1 MAASEW
7 TVAKTEPY
15 VETVAPQNKWTV
27 AKTEPYVESPAAPP
41 VPSTAT
47 DIRAEAQARQDAASQ
62 GPEQIS
68 IPQAELADAERNVAA
83 LTREL
88 RRKGVNTGPR
98 PAIGSTKAG
107 DYLLAQGTKVQG
119 QQPADVVAPPAPP
132 PAPALVPPK
141 PQVATAAPVST
152 VSGADDAWAAINDA
166 AAAPAPLAVEKS
178 PRALPPVSA
187 AQTALNMAGVSP
199 QYVASL
205 KAEYNQLDPAKR
217 IVALQQALQANPPN
231 TVKGRAVRAVAAD
244 DAAWNAAISKTPA
257 ARLLSPRIEDV
268 AANIKA
274 RYPERPD
281 ELIMQDAQRA
291 MARGQSDID
300 YGSVQALT
308 KEQSD
313 AMDAAAVAKANAEK
327 SKKLS
332 YADIGTSNLFGGLS
346 DVALA
351 GAQSMT
357 DAFGATDKTKQLAA
371 MRKSVQSFMQQHG
384 GDTTFGKVMSATG
397 AITPAVIE
405 GLAIPFTGGGSLIP
419 LLSSGILYGLPGFK
433 ETLAEQL
440 KSGASVD
447 VALEH
452 ALAAGGMMMFGG
464 RLVATGGKVL
474 PQGLKAGDRL
484 LPQMTAAAAEGTA
497 FSAADT
503 GIQKTIDV
511 LNGRDTNAPAL
522 DPASMVTTALSMALA
537 RGAHV
542 GVSNLQGKAAADA
555 RIPYAK
561 DNSYTGL
568 AQRIAE
574 AKGFNFKPAEPALG
588 KSTAA
593 PVSAEPAL
601 GKPLVEAATT
611 NRAEPELG
619 NLENIQAGEEPP
631 FAKGEAAPVTEAA
644 PAAEVA
650 PSEKAIA
657 EKLQAQGVSG
667 PLARRM
673 AKKQVAEEQ
682 GARAAGPAAAQ
693 PPDEIQVER
702 GFAAPQDMSKLTA
715 WPDAL
720 LTETLKMQE
729 AKEAPNKP
737 LVEALQAELQRRA
750 QTQGAEDVAGTEPT
764 PSGESVSVAGEPG
777 TEAPGG
783 LETPARDG
791 VVSAES
797 DARLAATGKGP
808 EPSALTETEKGKP
821 SGTETVE
828 AKQAKAQEQEAPAAV
843 GFRPANE
850 AEKKIYHLRNKEM
863 FGLPDGSKVAFDSD
877 GDGFVYSATGTSDE
891 GVIRYTDNRRG
902 VIKAPADFPAYV
914 PESLRQ
920 PLIDYHNALSR
931 HIKEK
936 AAKEPVDAARAKL
949 EQAAA
954 ALNSKIET
962 KAEAKTEAKTETPAA
977 AVEDIAI
984 EPEVSPPSKGVINA
998 FEAAKRRIPIG
1009 ESIGEQIA
1017 KEEAKEKADRKK
1029 VKDYEAAEKERK
1041 AEEDRVAKEEK
1052 ATAEEQAAAET
1063 TERDAA
1069 AKARAGAVDVLG
1081 MEPQITGALQEIIN
1095 SPRFPPNIRKQARFR
1110 LDSITESNKSTGEHQ
1125 EAKENTLEIAF
1136 NFVTEQASKPRFMRQ
1151 GKKPLP
1157 SIGQDKVSSIID
1169 TIKARWGNAPEVVV
1183 ARDINDSAVPTELQA
1198 ADREAVARGA
1208 TGVANGVLHKG
1219 KVYIFA
1225 DQMTSTK
1232 DVVETLLHETLGHYG
1247 LRGVFGKGL
1256 KPILEQVARDFPNE
1270 MQALKGKYGLD
1281 FNNPKHVAE
1290 AAEEVL
1296 ANLAATKPNA
1306 GIVQRAIAAVR
1317 RGLRKIGMDIKL
1329 SNNDLIANYIL
1340 PARNFVEG
1348 ERVNRATEGQ
1358 PGFSRAAPTPEER
1371 AKETKKAT
1379 DAVKTS
1385 RIGYDLGKAVNN
1397 LAKLRDPRYI
1407 AGEVKGVYDASTLE
1421 GRKTISHFY
1430 DSEGLAYGGPG
1441 DVITGLKDAHEAIQK
1456 LTGSTQT
1463 YMRGVARVSEDI
1475 VDFFRA
1481 EPGKR
1486 EAFEDLANE
1495 STLAKYDPSNPPA
1508 GAPDAKLDADYAAL
1522 GEKGQKLY
1530 QNLRDYYKSMNEVK
1544 QHLLEEN
1551 LDKLDLPQEGREKLM
1566 ASIRQTFEADSV
1578 KPYFPLAR
1586 FGDYVLETNLPGQPK
1601 ASYRFE
1607 SVMERDRAAR
1617 EFAAQQGRS
1626 VEELKGDGAL
1636 TTSTD
1641 SNGGGLRANIEKS
1654 SELLKDAYE
1663 AIDSANMA
1671 DSKVKQQ
1678 LKDSLYQA
1686 YLAAMPE
1693 GSVRKMFIHR
1703 KGTPG
1708 FSSDILRAVND
1719 TGAKMSRAFAKL
1731 EHSADIRSAIE
1742 LSRRQLENND
1752 AYEPFVK
1759 RMEEFAAAALEPKT
1773 STDVEKFF
1781 DSAAGFVAKVSFL
1794 RNLTSWSSAIMQ
1806 PMDVM
1811 LKGAPVLTGN
1821 HGPKAM
1827 VELSKMAKLYN
1838 QFGVLEKMPDGTTRF
1853 RAPSIEY
1860 ASGLT
1865 DVERRAVRDMVDT
1878 YGITKET
1885 LANDV
1890 FSQAKTPTT
1899 KVDSK
1904 LWEVGTDAVHTLV
1917 LGGLMHHGERLSR
1930 EIIALTSFRLHL
1942 AEQEKKSPGNP
1953 LNYHEAVK
1961 AAVRETNE
1969 VLGNYNANN
1978 KPMIMRGASGKLLGM
1993 YKFFPFLTTKLL
2005 VGNFFKMLPMLNK
2018 QGKMAAATKFFGVLG
2033 THMLFGGLV
2042 ALPAFSMV
2050 MNLLQ
2055 KAWAQWQRDPDAPT
2069 DMRDVDY
2076 ETWFRT
2082 VHLPEWLGKTGLDDL
2097 AKKAGIKD
2105 LSNLAEY
2112 GALNYLTGS
2121 DISSR
2126 LSLNDMWLRDP
2137 QPGKT
2142 PKDTVLNWAQAL
2154 GGPVVTT
2161 TLSYVD
2167 GINLMTQGE
2176 YERGLEKMLPASISK
2191 LMTANRYAKEGV
2203 QTPQG
2208 IQLAAKGKV
2217 PMNEL
2222 VGQAIG
2228 YAPARIAEAQ
2238 TLGFK
2243 AKAAEK
2249 VIDTQKAN
2257 IVSSI
2262 KKAYIAAND
2271 DSKPSEYQARFE
2283 DRFEKAIADAQEFN
2297 LRNPKKKIDL
2307 SKVREEIK
2315 KMNKANIRAEE
2326 TGGINL
2332 TKKNIDL
2339 LEPVSDAA
2347 VKALA
2352 PYQ

>member
-1 MAASEW
+1 M
-7 TVAKTEPY
+7 
-15 VETVAPQNKWTV
+15 
-27 AKTEPYVESPAAPP
+27 
-41 VPSTAT
+41 
-47 DIRAEAQARQDAASQ
+47 
-62 GPEQIS
+62 
-68 IPQAELADAERNVAA
+68 
-83 LTREL
+83 
-88 RRKGVNTGPR
+88 
-98 PAIGSTKAG
+98 
-107 DYLLAQGTKVQG
+107 
-119 QQPADVVAPPAPP
+119 
-132 PAPALVPPK
+132 
-141 PQVATAAPVST
+141 
-152 VSGADDAWAAINDA
+152 
-166 AAAPAPLAVEKS
+166 
-178 PRALPPVSA
+178 
-187 AQTALNMAGVSP
+187 
-199 QYVASL
+199 
-205 KAEYNQLDPAKR
+205 
-217 IVALQQALQANPPN
+217 
-231 TVKGRAVRAVAAD
+231 
-244 DAAWNAAISKTPA
+244 
-257 ARLLSPRIEDV
+257 
-268 AANIKA
+268 
-274 RYPERPD
+274 
-281 ELIMQDAQRA
+281 
-291 MARGQSDID
+291 
-300 YGSVQALT
+300 
-308 KEQSD
+308 
-313 AMDAAAVAKANAEK
+313 AKANAEK

-332 YADIGTSNLFGGLS
+332 YADIGASNLAGGFS
-346 DVALA
+346 DVVLA
-351 GAQSMT
+351 GAQSVT

-371 MRKSVQSFMQQHG
+371 TRKSVQAFMQQHG

-397 AITPAVIE
+397 ALTPAIIE

-440 KSGASVD
+440 KSGAPVD

-452 ALAAGGMMMFGG
+452 ALESGGMMMFGG

-474 PQGLKAGDRL
+474 PQALKAGNRL

-497 FSAADT
+497 FYAADIGLKKSIT
-503 GIQKTIDV
+503 G
-511 LNGRDTNAPAL
+511 LNQLAGRPDTSEHPFSVE
-522 DPASMVTTALSMALA
+522 DMVTTALSMALA

-561 DNSYTGL
+561 DDSYAGL

-588 KSTAA
+588 KVTAA

-601 GKPLVEAATT
+601 GKPLAEAATT
-611 NRAEPELG
+611 NRVEPELG
-619 NLENIQAGEEPP
+619 NLENVGMREEKEPP
-631 FAKGEAAPVTEAA
+631 LSKGEAAPVAETAPVAEA
-644 PAAEVA
+644 A
-650 PSEKAIA
+650 PSEKVIA

-673 AKKQVAEEQ
+673 AKKQVEEQ
-682 GARAAGPAAAQ
+682 GA
-693 PPDEIQVER
+693 
-702 GFAAPQDMSKLTA
+702 K
-715 WPDAL
+715 
-720 LTETLKMQE
+720 
-729 AKEAPNKP
+729 
-737 LVEALQAELQRRA
+737 
-750 QTQGAEDVAGTEPT
+750 DVAGTEPP
-764 PSGESVSVAGEPG
+764 PSGESTSVASESRVEP
-777 TEAPGG
+777 AAG
-783 LETPARDG
+783 LEAPARDG
-791 VVSAES
+791 VVPVEPNAGVS
-797 DARLAATGKGP
+797 DAGKAP
-808 EPSALTETEKGKP
+808 EPAALKETKVEEGKP

-828 AKQAKAQEQEAPAAV
+828 AKQAKAQEQEVPAA
-843 GFRPANE
+843 P
-850 AEKKIYHLRNKEM
+850 I
-863 FGLPDGSKVAFDSD
+863 
-877 GDGFVYSATGTSDE
+877 
-891 GVIRYTDNRRG
+891 
-902 VIKAPADFPAYV
+902 
-914 PESLRQ
+914 
-920 PLIDYHNALSR
+920 
-931 HIKEK
+931 
-936 AAKEPVDAARAKL
+936 
-949 EQAAA
+949 
-954 ALNSKIET
+954 
-962 KAEAKTEAKTETPAA
+962 
-977 AVEDIAI
+977 EDIAI
-984 EPEVSPPSKGVINA
+984 EPEISPPSKGVINA

-1017 KEEAKEKADRKK
+1017 KEAAQEKADRKK

-1052 ATAEEQAAAET
+1052 ATPEEITAAET

-1081 MEPQITGALQEIIN
+1081 MEPQITGALQEIVN
-1095 SPRFPPNIRKQARFR
+1095 SSRFAPGIRKDARR
-1110 LDSITESNKSTGEHQ
+1110 HLETIAESAKNP
-1125 EAKENTLEIAF
+1125 EADAHEAGLEMAF

-1151 GKKPLP
+1151 GKKPMP

-1169 TIKARWGNAPEVVV
+1169 AIKARWGNAPEVVI
-1183 ARDINDSAVPTELQA
+1183 AESINDPAVPTELQS

-1208 TGVANGVLHKG
+1208 TGAANGVLHKG

-1232 DVVETLLHETLGHYG
+1232 DVVNTLLHETLGHYG

-1270 MQALKGKYGLD
+1270 MQALKAKYGLD
-1281 FNNPKHVAE
+1281 YSKPKHVAE

-1348 ERVNRATEGQ
+1348 ERVNRVMGGKTR
-1358 PGFSRAAPTPEER
+1358 FSRATPTPEER
-1371 AKETKKAT
+1371 AKENKKAT

-1441 DVITGLKDAHEAIQK
+1441 DVITGLKDAHESIQK

-1486 EAFEDLANE
+1486 EAFEDLVNE
-1495 STLAKYDPSNPPA
+1495 STLARYDPSDPPA

-1530 QNLRDYYKSMNEVK
+1530 QNLRDYNKSMNEVK

-1551 LDKLDLPQEGREKLM
+1551 LNKLDLPQEARDTLM
-1566 ASIRQTFEADSV
+1566 ASIRQTFEADSI
-1578 KPYFPLAR
+1578 KPYFQLSR
-1586 FGDYVLETNLPGQPK
+1586 FGDYVLEVALPSKPK

-1607 SVMERDRAAR
+1607 SAMERDRAAR
-1617 EFAAQQGRS
+1617 EFAAQQKRS
-1626 VEELKGDGAL
+1626 VQELKGDGVL

-1641 SNGGGLRANIEKS
+1641 SNGGSLRTNIEKS
-1654 SELLKDAYE
+1654 SELLKDAYA

-1671 DSKVKQQ
+1671 DSKVKQE

-1731 EHSADIRSAIE
+1731 EHSADIRSALE
-1742 LSRRQLENND
+1742 LSRRQLKNND
-1752 AYEPFVK
+1752 AYEPYVK
-1759 RMEEFAAAALEPKT
+1759 RMEEFATAALEPKVD
-1773 STDVEKFF
+1773 TDINKFF

-1811 LKGAPVLTGN
+1811 MKGAPVLTAN
-1821 HGPKAM
+1821 HGPKAL

-1853 RAPSIEY
+1853 RAPSIEF

-1865 DVERRAVRDMVDT
+1865 DVERQAVRDMVDT
-1878 YGITKET
+1878 YGITRET
-1885 LANDV
+1885 LTNDV
-1890 FSQAKTPTT
+1890 FSQAKKPTT
-1899 KVDSK
+1899 KVNSK

-1930 EIIALTSFRLHL
+1930 EIVALTSFRLHL
-1942 AEQEKKSPGNP
+1942 AEREKASPGNP

-2005 VGNFFKMLPMLNK
+2005 VGNFFKMMPMLNK
-2018 QGKMAAATKFFGVLG
+2018 QGKTAAATKFFGVLG
-2033 THMLFGGLV
+2033 THMLLGGLV
-2042 ALPAFSMV
+2042 ALPAFSMI

-2069 DMRDVDY
+2069 EMRDVDY

-2082 VHLPEWLGKTGLDDL
+2082 VHLPEWLSKTGLDDL

-2105 LSNLAEY
+2105 LSNLVEY
-2112 GALNYLTGS
+2112 GVLNRITGS
-2121 DISSR
+2121 DVSSR
-2126 LSLNDMWLRDP
+2126 LSLNDMWMRDP

-2161 TLSYVD
+2161 TLNLVD

-2176 YERGLEKMLPASISK
+2176 YERGLEKLTPASISK
-2191 LMTANRYAKEGV
+2191 LMIANRYAKEGV

-2208 IQLAAKGKV
+2208 VQLAPKGKV

-2249 VIDTQKAN
+2249 VIDMQKAN

-2271 DSKPSEYQARFE
+2271 DSKPPEYQARFE

-2297 LRNPKKKIDL
+2297 QRNPKKKIDL
-2307 SKVREEIK
+2307 QKVREEIK
-2315 KMNKANIRAEE
+2315 KTTKTNIRAEE